1 MCIQDEK
8 ERLEAAVMKSG
19 TVEKGIA
26 SIKKHGYV
34 SCSISNA
41 VGNWKGKVLTME
53 QQYQIALAFALLL
66 LGLHFVM

>member
-1 MCIQDEK
+1 MKMSERVLDRLKEKCMCIQDEK

-34 SCSISNA
+34 SCLISNA
-41 VGNWKGKVLTME
+41 VGN
-53 QQYQIALAFALLL
+53 
-66 LGLHFVM
+66 